1 MLGHFLNMTKNRNTF
16 WVTVPGEDS
25 GKVPGPYI
33 PTKGFPGSASDM
45 YRVVGIHT
53 TGHEEWNSC
62 YTDVY
67 TCNSLAKI
75 AEGEITT
82 WHEIEAAENA
92 LQILFWHDR
101 LDVIVPAFKAK
112 NGALS
117 HYVRCDEDRTELA
130 FDLFRPCDP
139 YDVMFATEQVE
150 INDGEIKSSTFD
162 KSKLVN
168 KYLDYA
174 KENYLSISPI
184 QVSTISSIPS
194 YLRVPA
200 YFSNP
205 IIETYIDKRGFS
217 GKFYKSIS
225 KQWGSASQLVP
236 DIDYSMRLP
245 PLLSI
250 VLTRAKRRNDIPQVI
265 LELREELIPVR
276 IEFDRFSNLVK
287 SSFNEREIEDYCK
300 RIQNSFDA
308 TFTASRES
316 NSKVLLPLLKL
327 YRGFKNPLESIIK
340 VLNPS
345 FELSDPHLL
354 ANRTNT
360 GKTFSKLLKTDSM
373 HSLLTYFFTKAEL
386 NSLDMDYK
394 QTQKKT

>member
-1 MLGHFLNMTKNRNTF
+1 MTKNRSTY
-16 WVTVPGEDS
+16 WYTIPEDDREQIPS
-25 GKVPGPYI
+25 PCI
-33 PTKGFPGSASDM
+33 PTKGYPGSASDM
-45 YRVVGIHT
+45 YRVIGIHT
-53 TGHEEWNSC
+53 NGHEEWNSC
-62 YTDVY
+62 FTDVY
-67 TCNSLAKI
+67 TCNALAKI
-75 AEGEITT
+75 TEGEIKT

-101 LDVIVPAFKAK
+101 LDVIIPAFKAK

-117 HYVRCDEDRTELA
+117 HYVRCDEERTDLA
-130 FDLFRPCDP
+130 FDLFRPCEP
-139 YDVMFATEQVE
+139 YDVMFATEEVE
-150 INDGEIKSSTFD
+150 IQDSEIKRSTFN

-168 KYLDYA
+168 KYFDYA

-194 YLRVPA
+194 YFRVPA

-205 IIETYIDKRGFS
+205 IIETFIDKRGFS
-217 GKFYKSIS
+217 GKFYNSIN
-225 KQWGSASQLVP
+225 KQWGSATQLVP

-250 VLTRAKRRNDIPQVI
+250 VLTRAKGRDDIPRAI
-265 LELREELIPVR
+265 FELREELAKVR
-276 IEFDRFSNLVK
+276 VEFDRFAELVK
-287 SSFNEREIEDYCK
+287 SSFNEGEIEDSCK

-308 TFTASRES
+308 IFTASRET

-354 ANRTNT
+354 ANRTIT

-373 HSLLTYFFTKAEL
+373 HTLLTYFFTEAEL
-386 NSLDMDYK
+386 RSLEMDY
-394 QTQKKT
+394 QKNRKKA